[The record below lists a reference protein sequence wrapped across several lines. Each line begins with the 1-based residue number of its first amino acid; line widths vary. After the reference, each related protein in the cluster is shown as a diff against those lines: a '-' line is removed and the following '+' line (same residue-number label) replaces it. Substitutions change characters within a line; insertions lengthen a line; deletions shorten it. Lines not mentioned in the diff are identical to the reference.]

1 MMTRDSNAT
10 STEIRKVVGLVV
22 GLTILLA
29 VMLCAFALPA
39 VHTGAH
45 GVPVGVV
52 GNDQVVAT
60 VSEKL
65 DGFEVSAYPDADAAG
80 AAILDRQIY
89 GAFVVESGQV
99 HTLVASAASSAAAT
113 AITQAGSGLAAAQH
127 LPARVTDLRGFGADD
142 PRGAGLVAGALPLA
156 LGGWIAAVVIMQVIG
171 STRERIL
178 AVLAFSVV
186 GGLGMTAVIQ
196 FVLGT
201 FDGNYWLTSLAAM
214 LGIAATAMTVLGLR
228 ELMGAAGLGVAAV
241 LLILLGNPLSGLA
254 SAPEMLPTPW
264 GTIGQLLPPGATGSL
279 LRDVA
284 FFDGHGATHALIV
297 LFCWLIGGMV
307 LYTIGLRR
315 SGSSE
320 NAPHPDEEASS
331 EKLTVV

>member
-1 MMTRDSNAT
+1 
-10 STEIRKVVGLVV
+10 
-22 GLTILLA
+22 
-29 VMLCAFALPA
+29 
-39 VHTGAH
+39 
-45 GVPVGVV
+45 
-52 GNDQVVAT
+52 
-60 VSEKL
+60 
-65 DGFEVSAYPDADAAG
+65 
-80 AAILDRQIY
+80 
-89 GAFVVESGQV
+89 
-99 HTLVASAASSAAAT
+99 
-113 AITQAGSGLAAAQH
+113 
-127 LPARVTDLRGFGADD
+127 
-142 PRGAGLVAGALPLA
+142 
-156 LGGWIAAVVIMQVIG
+156 MQVIG

-307 LYTIGLRR
+307 LYASGLRR

>member
-1 MMTRDSNAT
+1 MAENST
-10 STEIRKVVGLVV
+10 STSSETRKVTGIVV
-22 GLTILLA
+22 GLTILLG

-45 GVPVGVV
+45 GVPIGVV
-52 GNDQVVAT
+52 GNQQSVAAIT
-60 VSEKL
+60 EKL
-65 DGFEVSAYPDADAAG
+65 DGFEVTAYPDADAART
-80 AAILDRQIY
+80 AILDREIY
-89 GAFVVESGQV
+89 GALVVEPDRV
-99 HTLVASAASSAAAT
+99 DTLVASAASTAAAT
-113 AITQAGSGLAAAQH
+113 TITQAGSGVAAAQH
-127 LPARVTDLRGFGADD
+127 LPSTVTDLRGFGADD

-307 LYTIGLRR
+307 LYAIGLRR

-320 NAPHPDEEASS
+320 NAPHPDDEISS